1 MARKKTDISTM
12 NSAQV
17 MPILRA
23 LVDHRNSLQNERIR
37 WGNRLS
43 ASESGANETLEEE
56 LAMYRKWLEVYE
68 RLEADAD
75 AEITRLIKDHPL
87 MKQLK
92 AVKGI
97 GPMLAAKMMSMI
109 DITRAD
115 SVSAL
120 WRYAGYAVIDGS
132 RERPVKGER
141 LHYNI
146 RLKTT
151 LYLVAGSF
159 LKSSSPY
166 RRVYDDAKA
175 FYQANRPE
183 WTKSHIHAASM
194 RKMIKVFLSHLWNR
208 WRALEGLPIRPLYV
222 HEKLGH
228 TTVFTPEEFG
238 WPEVS
243 A

>member
-17 MPILRA
+17 LPILRA

-37 WGNRLS
+37 WSNRMS

-68 RLEADAD
+68 KLEADAD

-87 MKQLK
+87 MRQLK

-97 GPMLAAKMMSMI
+97 GPMLAAKMMSTI

-120 WRYAGYAVIDGS
+120 WRYAGYAVIDGQ

-151 LYLVAGSF
+151 MYLVAGSF
-159 LKSSSPY
+159 LKSNSPY
-166 RRVYDDAKA
+166 RRVYDDARR
-175 FYQANRPE
+175 YYEANRTE
-183 WTKSHIHAASM
+183 WTKAHQHAAAM
-194 RKMIKVFLSHLWNR
+194 RKMIKVFLSHIWSR
-208 WRALEGLPIRPLYV
+208 WRMLEGLPLRDLYV
-222 HEKLGH
+222 TEKLGH
-228 TTVFTPEEFG
+228 NTYFSPEEFG
-238 WPEVS
+238 WPEVD
-243 A
+243 

>member
-1 MARKKTDISTM
+1 MSEQDETQTI
-12 NSAQV
+12 
-17 MPILRA
+17 PGILRA
-23 LVDHRNSLQNERIR
+23 LVDHRAALQAERIR
-37 WGNRLS
+37 WGNRLAAATGGEDI
-43 ASESGANETLEEE
+43 ASDGE
-56 LAMYRKWLEVYE
+56 LRMAQKWHEIYS
-68 RLEADAD
+68 RLETDAD
-75 AEITRLIKDHPL
+75 AEITRIIKDHPL
-87 MKQLK
+87 MPQLRQ
-92 AVKGI
+92 VRGV
-97 GPMLAAKMMSMI
+97 GPLLAAKMLALI

-120 WRYAGYAVIDGS
+120 WRYAGYGVIDGQ
-132 RERPVKGER
+132 RERPTKGEK

>member
-1 MARKKTDISTM
+1 MTEQDETRTIPGM
-12 NSAQV
+12 
-17 MPILRA
+17 LRA
-23 LVDHRNSLQNERIR
+23 LVDHRAALQAERIR
-37 WGNRLS
+37 WGNRLAAATNGEDITS
-43 ASESGANETLEEE
+43 DGE
-56 LAMYRKWLEVYE
+56 LRMAQKWHEIYS
-68 RLEADAD
+68 RLEIDAD
-75 AEITRLIKDHPL
+75 TEITRIIKDHP
-87 MKQLK
+87 MMPQLRH
-92 AVKGI
+92 VRGV
-97 GPMLAAKMMSMI
+97 GPLLAAKMLALI

-120 WRYAGYAVIDGS
+120 WRYAGYGVIDGQ
-132 RERPVKGER
+132 RERPTKGEK

-159 LKSSSPY
+159 LKCSSPY

-183 WTKSHIHAASM
+183 WTKAHIHAASM